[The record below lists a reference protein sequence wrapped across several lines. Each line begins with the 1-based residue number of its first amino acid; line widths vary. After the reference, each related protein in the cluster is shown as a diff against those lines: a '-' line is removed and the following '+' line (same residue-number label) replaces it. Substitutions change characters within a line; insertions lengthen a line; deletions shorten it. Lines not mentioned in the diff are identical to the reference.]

1 MSYAESSVSKIQA
14 HDPGAGPRPGPP
26 TGAAG
31 GRPPAEAAAADDRPL
46 LEKTPAILHSI
57 DPEGHLVMV
66 SDRWLEFLG
75 YRREEVIGRRS
86 SDFLTE
92 ESRRKA
98 VEEIL
103 PDFMA
108 KGRCDNVAYDFVA
121 KSGEV
126 RNVLLS
132 ATAETDPEGRVLR
145 SLAVLTDVTERV
157 RAEQDLAKHKARL
170 RTILQDQAELI
181 CRYRADT
188 TLTFVNEAFCRHF
201 GKPEE
206 LLLGSAFAD
215 LFPEGARDALLSH
228 ISRLHPG
235 QPVTYEQQSLTLDG
249 QLAWHEWTDRAIA
262 GPEEGVIEYQSV
274 GRDITRSR
282 RQQLSLRRLLE
293 ITASHHQT
301 LAEKIDEVIRLG
313 LDHFGLENGVVSEI
327 RGTAYM
333 VRHAISPIEAI
344 RPGAGFALADTYC
357 THTLEQGGPIA
368 FNHVGNSQLGQSDCY
383 RQLRLEAYIAAPIM
397 VGGELYGT
405 LNFSARLPAARGFGS
420 EDLELVALLA
430 QWLGLQILTGQKQ
443 AELERSNSDLEQ
455 FASVASHDLQEPLR
469 TIGSFCELLE
479 QRYAAGLDADG
490 KEFIGFIV
498 DGARRMQG
506 LIDDLLSYARAGT
519 KGRDFEMVDSDAILD
534 KALQN
539 LKAALD
545 RNDALVERR
554 PLPEVCADGVQLLQL
569 FQNLIGNAVKFR
581 AEAPLRIAVTAEDQ
595 GNVWCFAVIDNGIGI
610 EPKFAKRIFLV
621 FQRLHTREAIEGSG
635 IGLSICKKIVE
646 RHGGRIWVE
655 PMPDGG
661 SRFCFTLPKLG

>member
-1 MSYAESSVSKIQA
+1 MSYAESSVPQVRALNPEAGSGSDLGPVAVEPPQA
-14 HDPGAGPRPGPP
+14 EGLV
-26 TGAAG
+26 
-31 GRPPAEAAAADDRPL
+31 ADYWRL
-46 LEKTPAILHSI
+46 LQKTPAILHSI
-57 DPEGHLVMV
+57 DPEGRLVMV
-66 SDRWLEFLG
+66 SDRWLEFMG
-75 YRREEVIGRRS
+75 YQREEVIGRRS
-86 SDFLTE
+86 SEFLTA

-98 VEEIL
+98 VEETL
-103 PDFMA
+103 PAFMET
-108 KGRCDNVAYDFVA
+108 GRCDNVAYEFVT
-121 KSGEV
+121 KNGEI

-132 ATAETDPEGRVLR
+132 ATAETDAGGRVLR
-145 SLAVLTDVTERV
+145 SLAVLTDVTDQV
-157 RAEQDLAKHKARL
+157 RAERALAKSRARL

-181 CRYRADT
+181 CRYEADT
-188 TLTFVNEAFCRHF
+188 TLTFVNDAFCRHF

-215 LFPEGARDALLSH
+215 LFPEGGRDALLSH
-228 ISRLHPG
+228 VSRLYPG

-249 QLAWHEWTDRAIA
+249 QLAWHEWTDRAIT
-262 GPEEGVIEYQSV
+262 GPDGGIIEYQSV
-274 GRDITRSR
+274 ARDITRSR
-282 RQQLSLRRLLE
+282 RQQLALRRLLD
-293 ITASHHQT
+293 ITASQHQS
-301 LAEKIDEVIRLG
+301 LAEKIDEVILLG
-313 LDHFGLENGVVSEI
+313 LDHFGLESGVMSEI
-327 RGTAYM
+327 LGSTYV
-333 VRHAISPIEAI
+333 VRHAVSPIEAI
-344 RPGAGFALADTYC
+344 KPGVSFPLGDTYC
-357 THTLEQGGPIA
+357 TYTLEQGRPIA
-368 FNHVGNSQLGQSDCY
+368 FDHVGSSVLGRSNSY

-405 LNFSARLPAARGFGS
+405 LNFSARQPAGRSFGS
-420 EDLELVALLA
+420 EDLEIIALLA
-430 QWLGLQILTGQKQ
+430 QWLGLQIQTGQKQ

-469 TIGSFCELLE
+469 TISSFCELLE
-479 QRYAAGLDADG
+479 QRYARKLDDDAE
-490 KEFIGFIV
+490 EFIGFIV

-545 RNDALVERR
+545 RNDAAVERG
-554 PLPEVCADGVQLLQL
+554 PLPKVRADEVQVLQLL
-569 FQNLIGNAVKFR
+569 QNLIGNAVKFR
-581 AEAPLRIAVTAEDQ
+581 AEDHLRITVTAEDQ
-595 GNVWCFAVIDNGIGI
+595 GSAWCFAVTDNGIGI

-655 PMPDGG
+655 PAPGRG